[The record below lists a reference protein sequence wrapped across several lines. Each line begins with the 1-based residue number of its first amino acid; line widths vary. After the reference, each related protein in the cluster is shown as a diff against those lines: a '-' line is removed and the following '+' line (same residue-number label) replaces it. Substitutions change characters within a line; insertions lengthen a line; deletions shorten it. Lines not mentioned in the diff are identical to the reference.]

1 MVSFVVSFVV
11 SWRMTF
17 CMLATGLCHALTGL
31 KICFWAVLGALP
43 RAGMFS
49 PFRAGSLAF
58 LICRKMGENRQNIG
72 ICQISRPFRAGGG
85 REIVEL
91 AGGGGYGFAT
101 TEWT

>member
-1 MVSFVVSFVV
+1 
-11 SWRMTF
+11 
-17 CMLATGLCHALTGL
+17 
-31 KICFWAVLGALP
+31 
-43 RAGMFS
+43 
-49 PFRAGSLAF
+49 
-58 LICRKMGENRQNIG
+58 MGENRQNIG